1 MAIRS
6 MTGSAGYDRARR
18 GRRAATRTNEH
29 QQGRQWRSASAG
41 HRNNTVPKGKHLI
54 ELISLG
60 HHSKEQI
67 VDACRLWLKLQA
79 EMNKD

>member
-1 MAIRS
+1 MAQ
-6 MTGSAGYDRARR
+6 RA
-18 GRRAATRTNEH
+18 
-29 QQGRQWRSASAG
+29 AG
-41 HRNNTVPKGKHLI
+41 HRNDTVPTAMHLI

-67 VDACRLWLKLQA
+67 VDACRLWQKLQA